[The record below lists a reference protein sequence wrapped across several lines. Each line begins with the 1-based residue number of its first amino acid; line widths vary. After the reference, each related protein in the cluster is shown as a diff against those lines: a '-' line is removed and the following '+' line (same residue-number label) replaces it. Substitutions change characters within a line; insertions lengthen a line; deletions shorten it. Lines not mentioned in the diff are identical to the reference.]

1 MTKYE
6 KVIHRFIVSILFSIA
21 SWFIINNLIVSV
33 SFWKYLIIEILL
45 LVMLKLNTMLTK
57 KLGLWTL

>member
-6 KVIHRFIVSILFSIA
+6 KILHRFIISMLFSAA
-21 SWFIINNLIVSV
+21 SWLIINNLIIEI
-33 SFWKYLIIEILL
+33 SFWKYFIIEILL
-45 LVMLKLNTMLTK
+45 VIMLKLSTLLTT

>member
-6 KVIHRFIVSILFSIA
+6 RVIHRFLISMLFSLA
-21 SWFIINNLIVSV
+21 SWFIINNLLVTI
-33 SFWKYLIIEILL
+33 SFWKYIIIEVLL
-45 LVMLKLNTMLTK
+45 LLMLKLSTVLTK

>member
-6 KVIHRFIVSILFSIA
+6 RVIHRFLISMLFSLA
-21 SWFIINNLIVSV
+21 SWFIINNLIVTV
-33 SFWKYLIIEILL
+33 SFWKYIIIEVLL
-45 LVMLKLNTMLTK
+45 LLMLKLSTVLTK

>member
-6 KVIHRFIVSILFSIA
+6 KILHRFIISILFSIA

-57 KLGLWTL
+57 KLSLWTL

>member
-1 MTKYE
+1 MKTYE
-6 KVIHRFIVSILFSIA
+6 KVIHRFIISMLFSIA

-45 LVMLKLNTMLTK
+45 LVMLKFNTMLTK